1 VYCDVSDRP
10 SSSFNARVLVF
21 SFLASP
27 ALRADTLLPESW
39 IQLRELVLSPS
50 TSLPSPWAWCQKWV
64 CSFVWAKQ
72 KGRVQCGGLW
82 RGPELVYDS
91 MLAFLER
98 QEVGSAL
105 KWMGYRWLLWFW
117 CGGVLMESA
126 AVVRTLRLGPLC
138 LLHRGKRDATGFLDR
153 WIGGSRPALRSG
165 L

>member
-1 VYCDVSDRP
+1 MGVVPKMGVFVRLGETKGTRP
-10 SSSFNARVLVF
+10 MRWPLAR
-21 SFLASP
+21 AR
-27 ALRADTLLPESW
+27 ACLR
-39 IQLRELVLSPS
+39 QR
-50 TSLPSPWAWCQKWV
+50 
-64 CSFVWAKQ
+64 
-72 KGRVQCGGLW
+72 
-82 RGPELVYDS
+82 

-98 QEVGSAL
+98 QEVGFAL

-126 AVVRTLRLGPLC
+126 AVVRTLQLGPLR